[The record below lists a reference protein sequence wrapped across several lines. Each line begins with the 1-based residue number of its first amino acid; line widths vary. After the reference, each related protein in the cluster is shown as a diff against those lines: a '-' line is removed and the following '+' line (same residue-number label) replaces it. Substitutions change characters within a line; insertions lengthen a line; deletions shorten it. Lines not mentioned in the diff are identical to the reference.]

1 VITTPKLIMAPS
13 TKTVVF
19 LKKLSPYISRPKSSR
34 KIFLRRLQRLTARVY
49 TRRLAKREVTPG
61 MTRKTLH
68 PTVKTSTT
76 LPTPFDVGALRT
88 LPGQK

>member
-1 VITTPKLIMAPS
+1 MAPS
-13 TKTVVF
+13 TKTVVS
-19 LKKLSPYISRPKSSR
+19 LKKLSNCISRPKSSR

-49 TRRLAKREVTPG
+49 TRRLVKRGVTPG

-68 PTVKTSTT
+68 PAVQTSTA
-76 LPTPFDVGALRT
+76 LPTSFDVGALRT